1 MRGGWKADTNMENLR
16 SYEALLAR
24 PDNLAR
30 IEAQRRAIERAG
42 GQIYIAPATR
52 TGMIMVTLLLPATYR
67 PDDFLP
73 GLPFYAN

>member
-1 MRGGWKADTNMENLR
+1 MVNLR

-30 IEAQRRAIERAG
+30 IEAQRRSIERAG
-42 GQIYIAPATR
+42 GQLHIAPASQS
-52 TGMIMVTLLLPATYR
+52 GLIMVTLMLPASYR